1 MDQTFPFFTK
11 VNAVWSIITNERSPS
26 SRLCAHVFR
35 LKRCKPRPYSC
46 KVFHAMGPSMKGG
59 SSKKN
64 SNFLSSIQ
72 ISTRSRSMTWY
83 RTRSGCGVLQLTAE
97 PGLIWFAAAEAGN
110 ETITCLCAV
119 QVYGQVQWTIF
130 SQYDCVWA
138 SAINYERT
146 TLSDCIQ
153 VFGQVQLTIL

>member
-1 MDQTFPFFTK
+1 
-11 VNAVWSIITNERSPS
+11 
-26 SRLCAHVFR
+26 
-35 LKRCKPRPYSC
+35 
-46 KVFHAMGPSMKGG
+46 MGRWPKGG
-59 SSKKN
+59 SAKKN

-83 RTRSGCGVLQLTAE
+83 RTMSGCGVLQLTAE

-110 ETITCLCAV
+110 ETITLLCAV